1 MDATRCPDPD
11 ALLVLLYDDEGAP
24 DERAALEA
32 HVASCRECSDLLSSL
47 DSTRGVL
54 GAWHAPRLP
63 LGFAVVRT
71 AQASP
76 ARAWLWRSG
85 LAAAAVLVLAAASSL
100 ARIEVA
106 YGPQG
111 FSFRTGVTP
120 GASAPAGPPQQVA
133 AVAPTPAASAPAT
146 SPATGQN
153 GWVERA
159 SAENPAWRPEL
170 DMLESRLRAEF
181 TRALEARPAAPT
193 AMVMRAALPAS
204 GADAER
210 RQIEDILRRVQEL
223 LDQSEIRQQQ
233 NLALRVNELGR
244 QFQIQRQSDI
254 DQMEQTL
261 TRIEQQRNEL
271 LRRVASTQ
279 PRP

>member
-24 DERAALEA
+24 DERATLQA
-32 HVASCRECSDLLSSL
+32 HLASCRECSELLTAL

-54 GAWHAPRLP
+54 GAWHAPRVP
-63 LGFAVVRT
+63 LGFAFVRQP
-71 AQASP
+71 ASSP
-76 ARAWLWRSG
+76 ARTWLWRSG
-85 LAAAAVLVLAAASSL
+85 WAAAAVLLLAAAASL
-100 ARIEVA
+100 ARLDITYDGRSLSV
-106 YGPQG
+106 
-111 FSFRTGVTP
+111 RTGVVGEAP
-120 GASAPAGPPQQVA
+120 APRASASMPASPPTTA
-133 AVAPTPAASAPAT
+133 A
-146 SPATGQN
+146 G
-153 GWVERA
+153 GWVEA
-159 SAENPAWRPEL
+159 ATAANPAWRADL
-170 DMLESRLRAEF
+170 DMMESRLRAEF
-181 TRALEARPAAPT
+181 TRAIEARPAPPAP
-193 AMVMRAALPAS
+193 MMLRASMPAVPD
-204 GADAER
+204 ADAQR

-261 TRIEQQRNEL
+261 TRIEQQRSEL

>member
-11 ALLVLLYDDEGAP
+11 ALLVLLYDDEGTPA
-24 DERAALEA
+24 ERAALEA
-32 HVASCRECSDLLSSL
+32 HLASCRECSTLVSSL
-47 DSTRGVL
+47 DLTRGVL

-63 LGFAVVRT
+63 LGFAIVRDH
-71 AQASP
+71 AASP

-85 LAAAAVLVLAAASSL
+85 LAAAAVLVLAAAASL
-100 ARIEVA
+100 ARLEIT
-106 YGPQG
+106 YDSRGLTL
-111 FSFRTGVTP
+111 RTGQTREAPVAASNSPTPLASPAAP
-120 GASAPAGPPQQVA
+120 GAGASSAGSQE
-133 AVAPTPAASAPAT
+133 
-146 SPATGQN
+146 
-153 GWVERA
+153 WVEA
-159 SAENPAWRPEL
+159 ATAANPAWRADL
-170 DMLESRLRAEF
+170 DLMEARLRSEF
-181 TRALEARPAAPT
+181 TRALEARPATTAPMMVRAAVAPT
-193 AMVMRAALPAS
+193 PD
-204 GADAER
+204 ADAQR

-261 TRIEQQRNEL
+261 TRIEQQRSEL

>member
-11 ALLVLLYDDEGAP
+11 ALLVLLYDDEGVP
-24 DERAALEA
+24 EERATLEA
-32 HVASCRECSDLLSSL
+32 HLASCRECSDLLSSL

-63 LGFAVVRT
+63 LGFAFVR
-71 AQASP
+71 QPPSSP
-76 ARAWLWRSG
+76 AKAWLWRSG
-85 LAAAAVLVLAAASSL
+85 LAAAAVLVLAAAASI
-100 ARIEVA
+100 ARLDIT
-106 YGPQG
+106 YDSRG
-111 FSFRTGVTP
+111 FSLRTGFA
-120 GASAPAGPPQQVA
+120 GASAAAPPQA
-133 AVAPTPAASAPAT
+133 AASGST
-146 SPATGQN
+146 SAAAAAAG
-153 GWVERA
+153 GWVEA
-159 SAENPAWRPEL
+159 ATAANPAWRADL
-170 DMLESRLRAEF
+170 DMMESRLRAEF
-181 TRALEARPAAPT
+181 TRAIEARPAAP
-193 AMVMRAALPAS
+193 APMMLRASMPATPD
-204 GADAER
+204 ADAQR
-210 RQIEDILRRVQEL
+210 RQIDDILRRVQEL

-261 TRIEQQRNEL
+261 TRIEQQRGEL